1 MKSNGA
7 ESAATLLVP
16 SVWKDC
22 SVSTMPGLSWAPKPG
37 FSSVG
42 SSKVVQCRGFSRS
55 TSTLK
60 PLQLGHPKTA
70 SLRSRFGEERIQA
83 TSLLWVRHHQE
94 RSQQIARRER
104 FRAGFPAGVSIWLF
118 HGFSSHKS
126 SLWSSEQFW
135 KLKIPKIPKVDA
147 ELIKLFPIKSGGW
160 DTRHSQTQL
169 SPPFRRGRLPSSCT
183 LGLKSTLTRLHLV
196 TKDTEGL
203 YHFVRDAGS
212 ICIPFVAQSHS
223 HPNSLCLEN

>member
-1 MKSNGA
+1 MIICGCARGKLIQKCCYYCRCFKQHKVCHCMMFTTMYRWLPCKNCFQTRVREVKSNGA

-60 PLQLGHPKTA
+60 ALQLGHPKTA

-94 RSQQIARRER
+94 RSQKIACRER
-104 FRAGFPAGVSIWLF
+104 FRAGVSIGGFHMAFPWLF
-118 HGFSSHKS
+118 
-126 SLWSSEQFW
+126 Q
-135 KLKIPKIPKVDA
+135 PQ
-147 ELIKLFPIKSGGW
+147 IKP
-160 DTRHSQTQL
+160 
-169 SPPFRRGRLPSSCT
+169 
-183 LGLKSTLTRLHLV
+183 
-196 TKDTEGL
+196 
-203 YHFVRDAGS
+203 
-212 ICIPFVAQSHS
+212 
-223 HPNSLCLEN
+223 LEF